1 MKKYS
6 LINLL
11 LIGVVILIASCAGN
25 PDEKSSSGKT
35 DDTSIRQ
42 ENMQTV
48 VLSVEGM
55 TCSGC
60 EIAIVNSLTRLEGV
74 SHADASHTEGTATVS
89 FDPEAVNIEDLQK
102 AVAGAG
108 YQAGDAEVTDK

>member
-11 LIGVVILIASCAGN
+11 LIGVVVLIASCAGN
-25 PDEKSSSGKT
+25 PDEKASSGTT

-42 ENMQTV
+42 ENVQTI
-48 VLSVEGM
+48 VLTVEGM

-60 EIAIVNSLTRLEGV
+60 EVAIVNSLTRIEGV
-74 SHADASHTEGTATVS
+74 SHADASHTEGTASVS
-89 FDPEAVNIEDLQK
+89 FDPDAVNIEDLQK
-102 AVAGAG
+102 AVEEAG
-108 YQAGDAEVTDK
+108 YKAGNAEVIDK